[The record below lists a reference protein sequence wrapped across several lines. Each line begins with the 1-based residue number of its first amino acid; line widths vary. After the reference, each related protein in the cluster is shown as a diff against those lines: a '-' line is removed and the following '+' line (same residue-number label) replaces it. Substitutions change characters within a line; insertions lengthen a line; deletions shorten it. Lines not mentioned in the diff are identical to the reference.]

1 MTNDYFTVKMYCI
14 VGIADCIYN
23 GKKITQK
30 WGSENVCPDENST
43 YPYEST
49 FKN

>member
-1 MTNDYFTVKMYCI
+1 MYRKGI

-30 WGSENVCPDENST
+30 WGSEDVWPDENST
-43 YPYEST
+43 YP
-49 FKN
+49 